1 MAFIN
6 GLKPIPIEQISLI
19 NLTVLLNEF
28 ENFQLC
34 RSKLHYVKLEPEG
47 RIEVRLKATDIIRL
61 LNYINAYDKTGI
73 SVNFSLKTHFKG
85 CEGFFNN

>member
-1 MAFIN
+1 M
-6 GLKPIPIEQISLI
+6 
-19 NLTVLLNEF
+19 
-28 ENFQLC
+28 
-34 RSKLHYVKLEPEG
+34 
-47 RIEVRLKATDIIRL
+47 KATDIIRL

>member
-28 ENFQLC
+28 ENFPHC
-34 RSKLHYVKLEPEG
+34 RSKLHYVKLEPVVPDAEPVEASG
-47 RIEVRLKATDIIRL
+47 VEYPISNRID
-61 LNYINAYDKTGI
+61 
-73 SVNFSLKTHFKG
+73 F
-85 CEGFFNN
+85 